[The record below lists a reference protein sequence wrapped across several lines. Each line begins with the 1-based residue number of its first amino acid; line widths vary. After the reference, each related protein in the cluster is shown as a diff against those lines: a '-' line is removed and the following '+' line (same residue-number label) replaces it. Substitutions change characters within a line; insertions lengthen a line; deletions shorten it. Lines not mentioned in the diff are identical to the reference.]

1 MERELNS
8 RLSKAQAIAVLV
20 WLPVHSFLLP
30 TLAVVLIRLGLLPVD
45 LADLAIYAA
54 GAVYMLAV
62 LWRFLRRDFDPLWE
76 HPFRVLLMV
85 FGGYLASVYG
95 QVLVGNLLDLL
106 SVTAQNENNAAVEE
120 LAKAQLNT
128 TTVMAVFM
136 APLVEEGIFR
146 AGIFGLLRRKH
157 RVLAYVLS
165 ALLFGL
171 YHVWSEAIYDPIQL
185 VFILQYVPSSLV
197 LAYIYDRTDSIWS
210 SIFLHMLTN
219 GIAIAALLAQ

>member
-45 LADLAIYAA
+45 LADLAIYAV
-54 GAVYMLAV
+54 GAVFMLAV

-76 HPFRVLLMV
+76 HPFRMLLMV
-85 FGGYLASVYG
+85 IGGYLASIYG
-95 QVLVGNLLDLL
+95 QALIGNLLDAL

-120 LAKAQLNT
+120 LAKLDVRT
-128 TTVMAVFM
+128 TTVMAVFL
-136 APLVEEGIFR
+136 APLVEEGMFR

-165 ALLFGL
+165 TLLFGL

-219 GIAIAALLAQ
+219 VIAIAALLAQ